1 MPKTTITK
9 SEYAQLTGKK
19 IPSKM
24 KPKPDKKPQT
34 EIKMLQNEVAALWK
48 AHTELLV
55 LYNNI
60 VDKPTEE
67 RS

>member
-1 MPKTTITK
+1 MILHLNFVLA
-9 SEYAQLTGKK
+9 YA
-19 IPSKM
+19 
-24 KPKPDKKPQT
+24 

>member
-1 MPKTTITK
+1 
-9 SEYAQLTGKK
+9 
-19 IPSKM
+19 M